1 MWWSQKFPLQ
11 HLCPHHWGSA
21 APANWS
27 QVSGIIWPWSW
38 PKMWRRAA
46 WSPPTSMASHLG
58 LERYDED
65 KKKQWMC
72 ILKSLSFNLYFPRL
86 PSQMRYIQPFP
97 GHYVSMDPTAVIDVY
112 GLIGTPAMWKE
123 HAALVWRVGP
133 AYLFEEALSPESIG
147 VIYTQGTA
155 YVGNFQALR
164 TSGGSH
170 DQRVIPVL
178 FQSIAKARESL
189 ICASLRPTTLSA
201 VRCSW

>member
-1 MWWSQKFPLQ
+1 
-11 HLCPHHWGSA
+11 
-21 APANWS
+21 
-27 QVSGIIWPWSW
+27 
-38 PKMWRRAA
+38 
-46 WSPPTSMASHLG
+46 
-58 LERYDED
+58 
-65 KKKQWMC
+65 MC
-72 ILKSLSFNLYFPRL
+72 ILKLLSFNLLFPRL

-133 AYLFEEALSPESIG
+133 AYLFEEALSPESVG

-178 FQSIAKARESL
+178 FQSIAKPRESL
-189 ICASLRPTTLSA
+189 IYASLRPTTLSA
-201 VRCSW
+201 VRCS

>member
-1 MWWSQKFPLQ
+1 
-11 HLCPHHWGSA
+11 
-21 APANWS
+21 
-27 QVSGIIWPWSW
+27 
-38 PKMWRRAA
+38 
-46 WSPPTSMASHLG
+46 
-58 LERYDED
+58 
-65 KKKQWMC
+65 
-72 ILKSLSFNLYFPRL
+72 
-86 PSQMRYIQPFP
+86 MRYIQPFP

-133 AYLFEEALSPESIG
+133 AYLFEEALSPESVG

-170 DQRVIPVL
+170 DQHVIPVL
-178 FQSIAKARESL
+178 FQSIAKPRESL

-201 VRCSW
+201 VRCS